1 MRNGNRWSMDP
12 GEERFPSPF
21 VLETAELFLSVRFI
35 CINLEAPVHGT
46 VQDLDALQ
54 KSTALSA

>member
-1 MRNGNRWSMDP
+1 MDP
-12 GEERFPSPF
+12 GEEIFPSPF

-35 CINLEAPVHGT
+35 CIDLEAPVRGT